1 MHLLD
6 CTPNIALLLSDVVMP
21 GDIDGR
27 EVVRVARARNVPRVA
42 LMSGYVPG
50 EQPLGE
56 EMPLLPKPFTKRQ
69 LADFLQR
76 ELDDVSDD

>member
-1 MHLLD
+1 MSE
-6 CTPNIALLLSDVVMP
+6 TPRLRSAARTPRSIVRDL
-21 GDIDGR
+21 IR
-27 EVVRVARARNVPRVA
+27 ELHA
-42 LMSGYVPG
+42 YVPG

-56 EMPLLPKPFTKRQ
+56 EVPLLPKPFTKRQ

>member
-1 MHLLD
+1 
-6 CTPNIALLLSDVVMP
+6 MP
-21 GDIDGR
+21 DIVCISPVDGR

-76 ELDDVSDD
+76 ELDDLSDD